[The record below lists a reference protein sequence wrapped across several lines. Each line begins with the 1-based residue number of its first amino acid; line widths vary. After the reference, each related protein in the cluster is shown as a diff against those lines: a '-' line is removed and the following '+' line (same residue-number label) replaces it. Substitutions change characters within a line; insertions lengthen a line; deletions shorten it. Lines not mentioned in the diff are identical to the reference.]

1 MSLSISKKRK
11 NQLTGYEDSREDTQP
26 KLKYRMKPRSSQKD
40 IPTIPTIRTRW
51 KKLTLAPY
59 LTPSVEK
66 EQEDELKGHLHN
78 NIIVPKPFLPE
89 ITEITILRGILEF
102 VPSASMMSDNVPR
115 DLMNARRLWQSIRD
129 TPCIDGW
136 LHIKMLKYE
145 TPRKLYALH
154 YKNSSLES
162 SLHALRLAIT
172 DYQTNTTPEI
182 KSAHFLS

>member
-78 NIIVPKPFLPE
+78 LSLI
-89 ITEITILRGILEF
+89 
-102 VPSASMMSDNVPR
+102 
-115 DLMNARRLWQSIRD
+115 
-129 TPCIDGW
+129 
-136 LHIKMLKYE
+136 HI
-145 TPRKLYALH
+145 
-154 YKNSSLES
+154 
-162 SLHALRLAIT
+162 
-172 DYQTNTTPEI
+172 
-182 KSAHFLS
+182 